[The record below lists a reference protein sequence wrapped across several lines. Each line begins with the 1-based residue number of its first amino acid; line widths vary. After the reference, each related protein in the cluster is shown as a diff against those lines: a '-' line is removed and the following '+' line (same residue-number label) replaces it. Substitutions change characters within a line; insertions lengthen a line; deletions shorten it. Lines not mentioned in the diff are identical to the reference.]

1 MGPLAV
7 SQLAVWGFSI
17 GLGPSL
23 RLGQFSALGASL
35 GARISASKDGGRR
48 LLRLEARLG
57 GALTIPGLRQQ
68 QLWNVCSPS
77 LLSVRALRR
86 RGVSSQMARQGQST
100 VQSKDGG
107 GAALGFSRGWFSLR
121 SGHVCAHLVR
131 RPCGGW
137 YRGWEARRP
146 RGGSKERAG
155 AGRMSRVSPAVPL
168 LPSCSLIPQMLLRH
182 LNGKW
187 VRSWR
192 GRRCP
197 SCRQGDAG
205 RPPGAQGSDSHL
217 CFLGS

>member
-17 GLGPSL
+17 GLGPSP

-86 RGVSSQMARQGQST
+86 RGVSSQMARQGQSA

-107 GAALGFSRGWFSLR
+107 GCFGLQSWLVFPQVRSCVCSSGEEALWG
-121 SGHVCAHLVR
+121 LV
-131 RPCGGW
+131 PGM
-137 YRGWEARRP
+137 
-146 RGGSKERAG
+146 GGSEA
-155 AGRMSRVSPAVPL
+155 
-168 LPSCSLIPQMLLRH
+168 
-182 LNGKW
+182 
-187 VRSWR
+187 
-192 GRRCP
+192 
-197 SCRQGDAG
+197 
-205 RPPGAQGSDSHL
+205 PGGQ
-217 CFLGS
+217 